1 MKKITALLLA
11 IVMVFCVTACSDSPK
26 EQPEEQVN
34 YEIAMVT
41 DSEMIMDGGYS
52 EVAWNTIS
60 EFGAANGISHKYY
73 KAAEASENAYSDVIG
88 DAVEKGAKLIVA
100 DGHSFDDVVYEAQK
114 EYKDVKFI
122 LIDGKPTGGKN
133 HKIKIARNTATVIF
147 ASEQAGYLAGYAAV
161 KEGYR
166 ELGFMGNE
174 RDYMIEDYCLG
185 FVQGADSA
193 AQEYG
198 VSVDVKCYFKNENH
212 DADSIVNK
220 AKNWYKNGTEVIF
233 ACGTDIEQP
242 VVQAAEMQD
251 GKVIGY
257 ETDKS
262 GMSDTV
268 ITSAVKDI
276 TGALENVLNQ
286 YLADKFPGGEEIK
299 YDVTNDGVG
308 IEMDNARFDSFGPGD
323 YRSEKTAIVEGN
335 ITVKNNVNTDL
346 DNIDLVY
353 VNVYESK

>member
-1 MKKITALLLA
+1 MKKITALLL
-11 IVMVFCVTACSDSPK
+11 VMVMAICMVGCSDTPT

-52 EVAWNTIS
+52 EVAWNAIT
-60 EFGAANGISHKYY
+60 EFGTANGISHKYY
-73 KAAEASENAYSDVIG
+73 KAAEASENAYLDVIA
-88 DAVEKGAKLIVA
+88 DAVTKGAKVIVA
-100 DGHSFDDVVYEAQK
+100 DGHSFEDVVYDAQK

-122 LIDGKPTGGKN
+122 LIDSKPTGGKN
-133 HKIKIARNTATVIF
+133 HKVKIADNTATVLF
-147 ASEQAGYLAGYAAV
+147 ASEQAGYFAGFAAV

-166 ELGFMGNE
+166 ELGFIGNE
-174 RDYMIEDYCLG
+174 RNHVLEDYCLG

-198 VSVDVKCYFKNENH
+198 VAVDVKCYFENENDDT
-212 DADSIVNK
+212 DAIMNK